1 MGGHL
6 EEAMHLLRTMLALM
20 IALSVAL
27 LPQAGSAALIVK
39 SGPHV
44 ASGTMAKSMAMDT
57 DASDVMDEC
66 CPDHGKSKPCDQP
79 TDRCP
84 MVFCA
89 VQPVNLAATDPF
101 RFDFPMTVAT
111 LLPLPA
117 DQVVALH
124 AGSPPFRPPR
134 V

>member
-6 EEAMHLLRTMLALM
+6 EEAMRLLRTMLALM

-27 LPQAGSAALIVK
+27 LPQAGSVAFIVK
-39 SGPHV
+39 SAPHA
-44 ASGTMAKSMAMDT
+44 ASESMAMET

-101 RFDFPMTVAT
+101 RFDFPMTAAT
-111 LLPLPA
+111 PLPLPA